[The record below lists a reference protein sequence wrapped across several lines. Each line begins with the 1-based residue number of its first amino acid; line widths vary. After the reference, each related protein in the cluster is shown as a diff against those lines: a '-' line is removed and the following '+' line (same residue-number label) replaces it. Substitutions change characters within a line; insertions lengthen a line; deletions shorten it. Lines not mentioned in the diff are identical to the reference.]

1 MANIASL
8 TMLDSLLAATAAQ
21 QGALVAAGPDAVGLH
36 SPSAGAAV
44 AGAAAASPSGAT
56 PKAAKPRQRGSA
68 ASGRAV
74 MMTGARLRW
83 TAEEDDELRRAV
95 SENRGAPTK
104 KSVSGIRWAEIQRRA
119 PLEYTLLMRHLT
131 TPSSKCLSKRWCQ
144 FLSPDDQ
151 PNKARKWR

>member
-1 MANIASL
+1 
-8 TMLDSLLAATAAQ
+8 
-21 QGALVAAGPDAVGLH
+21 
-36 SPSAGAAV
+36 
-44 AGAAAASPSGAT
+44 
-56 PKAAKPRQRGSA
+56 
-68 ASGRAV
+68 

-83 TAEEDDELRRAV
+83 TAEEDEELKRAV
-95 SENRGAPTK
+95 TETRGAPTK

-119 PLEYTLLMRHLT
+119 PSEYLLLMRHLT